1 MNKLLTSPI
10 ILFIKFYQTLI
21 SPLLGSNC
29 RFQPTCSEYCIESLK
44 KWGLLKGLYF
54 SVKRISKCHPWG
66 GKGYDPVPKKD

>member
-44 KWGLLKGLYF
+44 QWGLLKGLYF